1 VAITPSMYMHMVR
14 GRILEKPVSS
24 FIYPGGQGGSGG
36 EGRNGSGGNGG
47 RGEGPSMRTGGEFP
61 LAGTVQIDHHYY
73 PQVSKRQT
81 C

>member
-1 VAITPSMYMHMVR
+1 VIAITMYMVR

-24 FIYPGGQGGSGG
+24 FIYPGGQGGPGG
-36 EGRNGSGGNGG
+36 EGRDGNGG
-47 RGEGPSMRTGGEFP
+47 NRGHGEGPSVRTGGEF
-61 LAGTVQIDHHYY
+61 LLVGTAQIDHHDY